1 MNGIFIRKKIE
12 IILAFFKIYFAL
24 KKSFTCEHYDNRRKW
39 DLSVFV
45 VVAKAIVGSLLES
58 FEWCYD

>member
-1 MNGIFIRKKIE
+1 MNGIFLRTKIE
-12 IILAFFKIYFAL
+12 IILALFKIYFAL
-24 KKSFTCEHYDNRRKW
+24 KKNFTCEHYDNRRKW